1 MTQFKFLITALSTV
15 SIAGSMILGSTSAEA
30 CLYNK
35 LKSGTSSFNSTDKI
49 SVNWKNL
56 LTSQDIAKAAGIAA
70 ATGTAGF
77 LGLGLFYYRRRQ
89 AELAAMSFESVD
101 EVNDVAKVHPEAPGG
116 ELEMQ
121 ENTATSKEE
130 SVQKEVVFS
139 K

>member
-15 SIAGSMILGSTSAEA
+15 SIAGSIILGSTSAEA

-35 LKSGTSSFNSTDKI
+35 LKSGTSRFNSTDKI
-49 SVNWKNL
+49 AVNWKNL
-56 LTSQDIAKAAGIAA
+56 LTSKDIAKAAGIAA

-77 LGLGLFYYRRRQ
+77 LGLGLWYQRRRQ
-89 AELAAMSFESVD
+89 AELAAMSFDNVD
-101 EVNDVAKVHPEAPGG
+101 EVNDGAKVHPEAPGG

-130 SVQKEVVFS
+130 STQKEVVFS